1 MKLEA
6 ISMAA
11 FLAAVSFP
19 SESEAYNMYSTG
31 PRRNNCRPP
40 SSFSSRDKFSGSP
53 RFNRGYRAGRR
64 DRVEEA
70 FRQLENEMN
79 GGPRRGRK
87 SGQFDFMM
95 MDPTTLNFQEVD
107 QEAVKKWVNKAFEL
121 AKEFNQDFSRTDEER
136 QTNDE
141 FLQKSRE
148 WVENMS
154 TPPATTEEEAVD
166 DAASSPEAT
175 ETTVD
180 TAASKN
186 QDPDEPEGPAEPEV
200 ITPYSENRS
209 DDEMFMVA
217 VDLPGVERSDVD
229 LTLEND
235 FLIVEAE
242 RRGGDEDESSIP
254 RKYVKKFA
262 VIEDDIEVEEISAA
276 LDNGVLTIS
285 APKKK
290 REDTKIKIPLA

>member
-1 MKLEA
+1 MKFEA
-6 ISMAA
+6 VPVAT

-19 SESEAYNMYSTG
+19 FETQAYNMYSTG

-40 SSFSSRDKFSGSP
+40 SSFRRDSFSGSP
-53 RFNRGYRAGRR
+53 RFSRGPRAGRR

-95 MDPTTLNFQEVD
+95 MDPTTLNFEEVD
-107 QEAVKKWVNKAFEL
+107 KEAVKKWVNKAFEL
-121 AKEFNQDFSRTDEER
+121 ASEFNQDFSRSDEER

-148 WVENMS
+148 WVENMY
-154 TPPATTEEEAVD
+154 TPPTTTDEEAVD
-166 DAASSPEAT
+166 TSSQSTQADE
-175 ETTVD
+175 ETVD
-180 TAASKN
+180 TATPKN
-186 QDPDEPEGPAEPEV
+186 QDPNEPEKQPEPEV
-200 ITPYSENRS
+200 VTPYSENRS
-209 DDEMFMVA
+209 DDDMFMVA
-217 VDLPGVERSDVD
+217 VDLPGVERADVD

-235 FLIVEAE
+235 FLVVEAE
-242 RRGGDEDESSIP
+242 RRFEDEGDSSIP

-262 VIEDDIEVEEISAA
+262 VFEDEIEVEEISAA
-276 LDNGVLTIS
+276 LENGVLTIS

-290 REDTKIKIPLA
+290 REETKIKIPLA

>member
-1 MKLEA
+1 MKFEA
-6 ISMAA
+6 ISMVT
-11 FLAAVSFP
+11 FLAAVSVP
-19 SESEAYNMYSTG
+19 PETQAYNMYSAG

-40 SSFSSRDKFSGSP
+40 SSFNRDSFSGSP
-53 RFNRGYRAGRR
+53 RRR

-95 MDPTTLNFQEVD
+95 MDPTTLNFEEID

-121 AKEFNQDFSRTDEER
+121 ASEFNQDFSKNDQER

-141 FLQKSRE
+141 VLQKSRE
-148 WVENMS
+148 WVENMY
-154 TPPATTEEEAVD
+154 TTDEEGVD
-166 DAASSPEAT
+166 TSSPSAEAT
-175 ETTVD
+175 EGTVD

-186 QDPDEPEGPAEPEV
+186 QNPNEPEQPSEPEV

-235 FLIVEAE
+235 FLVVEAE
-242 RRGGDEDESSIP
+242 RRFEDEGESSAP

-262 VIEDDIEVEEISAA
+262 VIEDEIEVEEIAAA
-276 LDNGVLTIS
+276 LESGVLTIS

-290 REDTKIKIPLA
+290 REETKIKIPLA